1 MNLKELTLKYFDTF
15 SNKDVDGLKEL
26 FSKDIT
32 LRDWDLNVGPVAYV
46 LHENKKMF
54 KMFDTINIVP
64 INIAETGNLTVSE
77 IEIYIN
83 NDDALRV
90 VDVIEFNSDG
100 KICAIRAYKG

>member
-26 FSKDIT
+26 FSKDVT
-32 LRDWDLNVGPVAYV
+32 LRDWDLNVGGSAYV

-54 KMFDTINIVP
+54 NLFDSIEIIP
-64 INIAETGNLTVSE
+64 LNIAVTGNITVSE
-77 IEIYIN
+77 IEIHI
-83 NDDALRV
+83 DKSEIVRV

-100 KICAIRAYKG
+100 KICAVRAYKG